1 MVTWTLS
8 AQLCMIH
15 IQSNA
20 SFSYTRPQCRHS
32 VHHPDLI
39 QTPEFFTLGDH
50 FHTLTSLS
58 EALCFNDPYFEIPE
72 SSRLAG
78 DPDLLQRV
86 RAAELL
92 HQNPGGRSA
101 GHREAAVRRPD
112 PKDRQGSRLFLEY
125 IVPVGM
131 GVHSDGRL

>member
-1 MVTWTLS
+1 MLLFLILGLS
-8 AQLCMIH
+8 ADTQFIIL
-15 IQSNA
+15 
-20 SFSYTRPQCRHS
+20 
-32 VHHPDLI
+32 DLI
-39 QTPEFFTLGDH
+39 QTPEFFTLRDH

-58 EALCFNDPYFEIPE
+58 EALCFNDLYFEIPE